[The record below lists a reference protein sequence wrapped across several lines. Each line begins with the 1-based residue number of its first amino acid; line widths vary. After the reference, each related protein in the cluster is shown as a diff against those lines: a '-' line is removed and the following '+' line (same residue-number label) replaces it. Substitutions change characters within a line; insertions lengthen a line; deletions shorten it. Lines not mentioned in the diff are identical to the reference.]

1 MFNRTALFAGALA
14 VTLTCSA
21 ADTVASLDVRLLS
34 TMLTAD
40 EGYGE
45 WGFAALVVA
54 DGHRILFDTGAHP
67 DTVLRNAREL
77 HIDLSNVPDVVLS
90 HHHLDHTAG
99 LVTLRREYA
108 KVNPAAL
115 ARAHVGAG
123 IFLSRTDGGPRE
135 ANAMIAAKS
144 DYERAGGAFVEY
156 SQARELFPGVWLT
169 GPVPRKYPEKNW
181 NPGRML
187 RLADGKTTE
196 DNLPEDQSLVIVT
209 GKGLVVISGCGHSG
223 IVNTMEYARA
233 KIAPEPIYAALG
245 GFHLYQASDDTLA
258 WTASK
263 LKEFGLRNLLGAH
276 CTGIEAVYRLRQLT
290 GLDRKTAAVGAVGG
304 GFNLATGLD
313 PGSFSR

>member
-1 MFNRTALFAGALA
+1 MLAALA
-14 VTLTCSA
+14 APLCSA
-21 ADTVASLDVRLLS
+21 ADKVASLDVRLLS
-34 TMLTAD
+34 TMLAD
-40 EGYGE
+40 QGYGE

-67 DTVLRNAREL
+67 DTVLRNAHEL
-77 HIDLSNVPDVVLS
+77 HIDLSNVPDVILS

-108 KVNPAAL
+108 KSNPSAL

-123 IFLSRTDGGPRE
+123 IFQSRTDGGPAE
-135 ANAMIAAKS
+135 ANPMIATRRE
-144 DYERAGGAFVEY
+144 YESAGGTFIEY
-156 SQARELFPGVWLT
+156 TQTRELFPGVWLT
-169 GPVPRKYPEKNW
+169 GPVPRKYPERNW
-181 NPGRML
+181 NPGRKL

-209 GKGLVVISGCGHSG
+209 DKGLVVISGCGHSG
-223 IVNTMEYARA
+223 IINTLDYARA
-233 KIAPEPIYAALG
+233 KIAPAPVYAALG

-263 LKEFGLRNLLGAH
+263 LKEFGLQNLLGAH

-304 GFNLATGLD
+304 GFNLASGLD
-313 PGSFSR
+313 PGSIAR